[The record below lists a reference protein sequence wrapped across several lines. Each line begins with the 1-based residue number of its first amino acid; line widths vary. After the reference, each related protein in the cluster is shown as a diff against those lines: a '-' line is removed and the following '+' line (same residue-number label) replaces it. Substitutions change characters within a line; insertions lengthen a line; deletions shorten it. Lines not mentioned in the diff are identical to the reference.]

1 MEPRKQRACTLPIR
15 LASWERENPL
25 NKEDLA
31 QTIYEAMEE
40 LNEQLSEESN
50 LPKEHETVLFGEDGL
65 LDSMGII
72 NLLVILEEKLE
83 SSLKISV
90 GLTSDSEILAQ
101 PERRWTVAE
110 LSTHIGELMD

>member
-1 MEPRKQRACTLPIR
+1 MEPQKQRPCTLPTQ
-15 LASWERENPL
+15 LASLGWESSL
-25 NKEDLA
+25 NKEDLV

-40 LNEQLSEESN
+40 LNEQLPEESN
-50 LPKEHETVLFGEDGL
+50 LPKEHETVLFGENGL

-83 SSLKISV
+83 SNLKISV

-110 LSTHIGELMD
+110 LSSHIGELMD

>member
-1 MEPRKQRACTLPIR
+1 M
-15 LASWERENPL
+15 

-40 LNEQLSEESN
+40 LNEQLPEESN
-50 LPKEHETVLFGEDGL
+50 LPKERETVLYGEGGL
-65 LDSMGII
+65 LDSMGFI

-83 SSLKISV
+83 SDLKISV

-101 PERRWTVAE
+101 PERRWTVTE
-110 LSTHIGELMD
+110 LSSHIGELMD